1 MSARTACGVVLDSH
15 VSWLADEGIWRIVEA
30 ISKKI
35 RQHGK
40 DLLSKT
46 GGKNQC
52 NDSTER
58 RLGSMLSRRYLSR
71 YVPSQI
77 AWPIGVQT
85 SSDCVVIRKHLHGNH
100 EQQRCKFC

>member
-1 MSARTACGVVLDSH
+1 MSARTACALVLESD
-15 VSWLADEGIWRIVEA
+15 VSWLDEDETWKVVEA

-35 RQHGK
+35 LQHAK

-77 AWPIGVQT
+77 AWPIGVET
-85 SSDCVVIRKHLHGNH
+85 SSNCVVVREHLHRNH
-100 EQQRCKFC
+100 EQQRRKFC